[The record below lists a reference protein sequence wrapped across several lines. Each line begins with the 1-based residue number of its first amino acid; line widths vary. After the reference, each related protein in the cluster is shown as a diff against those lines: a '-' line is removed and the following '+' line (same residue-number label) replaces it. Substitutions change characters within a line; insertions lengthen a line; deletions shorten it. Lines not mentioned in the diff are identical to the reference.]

1 MKIEELAIEK
11 VSSRLGAPHGRAEY
25 PLSDAPRSVRLFRVP
40 LDSGGYDQGGAY
52 WGHGAPIY
60 CFAQPPEQGQP
71 CPRRFV
77 RAHSR
82 IEACLEAEMPAALL
96 LRPPFAEAK
105 ALAQK
110 ADAQTAQRLRALG
123 FLGNNPAPESSAT
136 TTTGAGTPGAAA

>member
-1 MKIEELAIEK
+1 MTIEALAIEK
-11 VSSRLGAPHGRAEY
+11 VSSRFGAPHGRPEE
-25 PLSDAPRSVRLFRVP
+25 PLRNEPRSVHLFRVP

-52 WGHGAPIY
+52 WGHGTPIY

-71 CPRRFV
+71 CPRKFV

-96 LRPPFAEAK
+96 LRPPTAEAK

-110 ADAQTAQRLRALG
+110 ADAQTVQRLRELG
-123 FLGNNPAPESSAT
+123 FLGDKP
-136 TTTGAGTPGAAA
+136 TP